1 MIYIYYIIYRDYV
14 VICVLA
20 VGDDKLGVK
29 DDDNTSSEVAE
40 AGHVREGSGRSRRWA

>member
-20 VGDDKLGVK
+20 VGDNELGVK
-29 DDDNTSSEVAE
+29 DDDNASLEVAE
-40 AGHVREGSGRSRRWA
+40 VGHVQEGSG

>member
-20 VGDDKLGVK
+20 VGDNELGVK
-29 DDDNTSSEVAE
+29 DDNDASSEVAE